1 MGADEAPQLFE
12 VMIKPRGAVCN
23 LACTYC
29 YYLQKDRL
37 YRDSTFRMS
46 DELLEE
52 FTRQYV
58 LAQEAPEVTFAW
70 HGGEPTLMG
79 LEFFERAVY
88 YQRKCAPPGMR
99 IQNSLQTNGV
109 GLNSNWAQFFAANGF
124 LIGIS
129 LDGPRELHD
138 AYRVD
143 KGGRPTFDRVME
155 GLSLLK
161 EHQVAFNVITAVHRT
176 NEGHP
181 LEVYRFFRDDLQAE
195 FIQFIPI
202 VERVSPGE
210 HQGGRHVTRETVH
223 AARFGEFLIGVFDEW
238 VRRDIGRVYIQIFDV
253 ALGAWLGQHNGICV
267 HAPICGT
274 SLALEHNGDLF
285 ACDHFVDHDH
295 LLGNILQDPMVT
307 LVRSEK
313 QRAFAQRKWTTLPRC
328 CRECEV
334 LFACHGGCPKNRID
348 SSPDGDSGLNYLCG
362 GYKAFFTHVGPAMQF
377 MANELRNRRAPANVM
392 RWIKDSDARGFPANP
407 SLDG

>member
-1 MGADEAPQLFE
+1 
-12 VMIKPRGAVCN
+12 MIKPRGAVCD

-29 YYLQKDRL
+29 YYLRKDRL
-37 YRDSTFRMS
+37 YHNSTFRMS

-58 LAQEAPEVTFAW
+58 LAEEAPEVTFAW

-109 GLNSNWAQFFAANGF
+109 GLNSDWAQFFAENGF

-161 EHQVAFNVITAVHRT
+161 EHQVAFNILTAVHRT

-210 HQGGRHVTRETVH
+210 HQGGSHVTRETVH

-238 VRRDIGRVYIQIFDV
+238 VRRDVGRVYVQIFDV
-253 ALGAWLGQHNGICV
+253 TLGAWLGQHSGICV
-267 HAPICGT
+267 YAPICGT

-295 LLGNILQDPMVT
+295 LLGNILQEPMIT

-334 LFACHGGCPKNRID
+334 IFACHGGCPKNRID
-348 SSPDGDSGLNYLCG
+348 SSPDGEPGLNYLCG

-377 MANELRNRRAPANVM
+377 MANELRNRRAPANLM
-392 RWIKDSDARGFPANP
+392 RWIKDRDARSGL
-407 SLDG
+407 SDRQ